1 MRIIEILIVLVCV
14 AFLLGNANQPMTP
27 RWALLFAVLLAGLLA
42 LQLLFEGWRLPF
54 APVYVVAIAILCT
67 APLGLRAPAT
77 TALFASVLG
86 LGLIGIGV
94 LVCLLL
100 PFLALP
106 PPTGDYALG
115 STMLTLPASK
125 GPEPVVQIWYPI
137 ARTPPTQALA
147 DLLERRRE
155 HGWHATPDLDTRR
168 GAPLPAGEKFP
179 VLLYFPGWPG
189 TGLSNLLLIRDL
201 ASHGF
206 VVATVIYPSNS
217 NRPMQDYASDAT
229 MQRSVAANNERATR
243 NAEDGMR
250 ILDLL
255 ARLDAQNPGDAQI
268 RTGVLAG
275 HLDLAHTGVV
285 GYSFGGAVAA
295 ELSRLDAR
303 IGAAVNIDGRH
314 WATALEHGVQ
324 KPYLFIGEPLLMPD
338 AAALASKDP
347 ATRYEAALDQ
357 VDYRNLAVHLR
368 ENGGIQASIAGT
380 THANFSDGSLS
391 SHWRRLSGGG
401 PIDALR
407 AHRILDAYV
416 LAFFEQTLRGQPSS
430 LLAGP
435 SPEYPEVRLDR
446 YGAGT

>member
-54 APVYVVAIAILCT
+54 VPIYMVAIAILCT
-67 APLGLRAPAT
+67 APLALRAPAT
-77 TALFASVLG
+77 AALFASVLG

-100 PFLALP
+100 PFLELP
-106 PPTGDYALG
+106 PPTGNYALG
-115 STMLTLPASK
+115 STVLTLPAST
-125 GPEPVVQIWYPI
+125 GPEPVVQVWYPI
-137 ARTPPTQALA
+137 ARTPPPQPLA
-147 DLLERRRE
+147 DLFERRRQ

-217 NRPMQDYASDAT
+217 NRPMQDYTSDDS
-229 MQRSVAANNERATR
+229 MRRSVTANDERATR

-250 ILDLL
+250 ILDQL
-255 ARLDAQNPGDAQI
+255 AHLDAQTPPGL
-268 RTGVLAG
+268 LAG
-275 HLDLAHTGVV
+275 HLDLARTGAL

-324 KPYLFIGEPLLMPD
+324 KPYLFIGEPLLLPD
-338 AAALASKDP
+338 AAALASNDP

-416 LAFFEQTLRGQPSS
+416 LAFFEQTLRGQPS
-430 LLAGP
+430 LLLSGP
-435 SPEYPEVRLDR
+435 SPEYPEVRLER
-446 YGAGT
+446 FRPN